1 MKMLTFLVRLFSGCS
16 HDSTYRE
23 RRDLDGASVMHLVC
37 HDCGHAVPTL
47 QRTTEEH
54 RLMLVAGAVRVP
66 HAQPMTNFAAKR
78 GLRRTA

>member
-1 MKMLTFLVRLFSGCS
+1 MLTFMVRLFSGCA
-16 HDSTYRE
+16 HEATYRE

-37 HDCGHAVPTL
+37 HDCGHAVPAV

-66 HAQPMTNFAAKR
+66 HAQPMNNFGAKR